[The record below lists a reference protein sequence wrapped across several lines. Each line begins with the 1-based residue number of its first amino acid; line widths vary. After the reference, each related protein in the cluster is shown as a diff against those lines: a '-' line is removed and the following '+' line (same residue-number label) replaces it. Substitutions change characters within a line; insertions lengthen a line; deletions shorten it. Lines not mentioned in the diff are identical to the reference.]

1 MFIFNLKFNKKFFI
15 KICVSIIIFLFISMI
30 FFSFIKI
37 KNNSKNLNNSINSSD
52 SNILKINTENFTTF
66 LSDCHDNIPNYL
78 NKRIYISGYIYRMN
92 DFNKDQ
98 FVVARTMLIN
108 DSKNSLI
115 VGILCTYDKAYEFA
129 DYDWVELTGIIEEGY
144 YNGKLPCIKVETL
157 NKIKP
162 PDNSY
167 VKEPID

>member
-15 KICVSIIIFLFISMI
+15 KICVSIIVILFVLMI
-30 FFSFIKI
+30 LFSFIKI
-37 KNNSKNLNNSINSSD
+37 KNNSKISNNSNL
-52 SNILKINTENFTTF
+52 LKIDTENFTTF
-66 LSDCHDNIPNYL
+66 LSDCHENIPNYL
-78 NKRIYISGYIYRMN
+78 NKKIHISGYIYRMN
-92 DFNKDQ
+92 DFNKNQ
-98 FVVARTMLIN
+98 FVIARTMLIN

-115 VGILCTYDKAYEFA
+115 VGILCSYNKAYEFA

-144 YNGKLPCIKVETL
+144 YNGKLPCIKVENI

-162 PDNSY
+162 PENSY

>member
-1 MFIFNLKFNKKFFI
+1 MFIFNLKFNKKFFK
-15 KICVSIIIFLFISMI
+15 KICISIIIFLFIFMI
-30 FFSFIKI
+30 FISFIKI
-37 KNNSKNLNNSINSSD
+37 KNNSKSSNNSNNS
-52 SNILKINTENFTTF
+52 NTLKIDTENFTTF

-78 NKRIYISGYIYRMN
+78 NKKIHISGYIYRMN

-115 VGILCTYDKAYEFA
+115 VGILCSYDKAYEFA
-129 DYDWVELTGIIEEGY
+129 DYDWVELTGVIEEGY
-144 YNGKLPCIKVETL
+144 YNGKLPCIKVDTI

-162 PDNSY
+162 PENSY

>member
-15 KICVSIIIFLFISMI
+15 KICVSIIIFLFIFMI

-37 KNNSKNLNNSINSSD
+37 KNNSKSSNDSSNSNT
-52 SNILKINTENFTTF
+52 LKINTENFTTF
-66 LSDCHDNIPNYL
+66 LSDCHENIANYL
-78 NKRIYISGYIYRMN
+78 NKKVNISGYVYRMN

-98 FVVARTMLIN
+98 FVIARTMLIN

-115 VGILCTYDKAYEFA
+115 VGILCSYDKAYKFA
-129 DYDWVELTGIIEEGY
+129 DYDWVELTGVIEEGY
-144 YNGKLPCIKVETL
+144 YNGKLPCIKVETI